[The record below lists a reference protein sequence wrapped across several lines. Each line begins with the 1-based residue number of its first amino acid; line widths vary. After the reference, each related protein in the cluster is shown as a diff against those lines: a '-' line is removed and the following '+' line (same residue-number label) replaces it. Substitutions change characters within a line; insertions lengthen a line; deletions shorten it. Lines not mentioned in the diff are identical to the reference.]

1 MKTFCVLSFRYI
13 LDCSPSTML
22 FSYMRNENDDD
33 NDDDV
38 LYIQEFAGFRYTYPA
53 ASVVEIRCVFCRN
66 F

>member
-22 FSYMRNENDDD
+22 FSNMRNEDDE
-33 NDDDV
+33 DDDV

-53 ASVVEIRCVFCRN
+53 ASVVEIRYFSITFN
-66 F
+66 